1 MVMAMSEELYTD
13 LCKRL
18 ISARQA
24 HIGGNYVTAFH
35 GYRGAMVSLFF
46 LWKGVSTYK
55 DKSPLDFLPGWYRE
69 FEDIL
74 KRSEHSIKVVS
85 DIKKRLGVS

>member
-1 MVMAMSEELYTD
+1 MEMSEDIYID
-13 LCKRL
+13 LCKKL

-24 HIGGNYVTAFH
+24 HIKGDYTTAFH
-35 GYRGAMVSLFF
+35 DYRSALVSLFF
-46 LWKGVSTYK
+46 LWKGVSTYQ
-55 DKSPLDFLPGWYRE
+55 DKTPLEFLSVFYDE